1 MKGGTNMLYVIAAI
15 LGGLGMLLINIGN
28 STEARGMNIVG
39 TLLTLISVGMFLANV
54 VAIWS

>member
-1 MKGGTNMLYVIAAI
+1 MLYVIAAI
-15 LGGLGMLLINIGN
+15 FGGLGMLLINIGN